1 MTVNMLI
8 QIDKLVQLLE
18 SPVFT
23 CKSHNKYLD
32 PLLTKLRS
40 SAPTTRTGKIP
51 SSIQVPLWGSDAP
64 ATVVC
69 IRGTQEP
76 FEQR

>member
-23 CKSHNKYLD
+23 CMLPHLILEYLS
-32 PLLTKLRS
+32 LTLNRPPAS
-40 SAPTTRTGKIP
+40 TSGTGEVSAP
-51 SSIQVPLWGSDAP
+51 IQVPLWASH
-64 ATVVC
+64 ATSTVISLC
-69 IRGTQEP
+69 RIEK
-76 FEQR
+76 